1 MTRKDY
7 VLIAAAIVA
16 TQDRIKEQFEQQING
31 CTSPTKSEQL
41 EQLQD
46 EQLRGVRRTAA
57 YLCNALAKDNP
68 RRFGQPGGF
77 DPTHFLKACGYGGT
91 TMNPRDPAL
100 DLRPL
105 PGEGP
110 TPWTETMG
118 IDPAAELARKLD
130 AKGEN
135 REA

>member
-7 VLIAAAIVA
+7 VLIAAAIVT
-16 TQDRIKEQFEQQING
+16 TQDRIKAQFEQQING

-57 YLCNALAKDNP
+57 HLCDALAKDNP
-68 RRFGQPGGF
+68 RFSSTQ
-77 DPTHFLKACGYGGT
+77 FLKACGYGGT

-105 PGEGP
+105 PGE
-110 TPWTETMG
+110 
-118 IDPAAELARKLD
+118 
-130 AKGEN
+130 
-135 REA
+135 